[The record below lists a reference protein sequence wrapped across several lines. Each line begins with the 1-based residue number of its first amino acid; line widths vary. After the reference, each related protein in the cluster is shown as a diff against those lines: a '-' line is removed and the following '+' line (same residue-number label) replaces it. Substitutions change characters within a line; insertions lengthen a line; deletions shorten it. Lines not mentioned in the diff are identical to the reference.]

1 MTKTLQLRQHKKNRK
16 KILKPGTIDMIK
28 RDMARDRQR
37 QRTQTVRKDRTAVD
51 RKLTKASNNPF
62 SVLEDME
69 DDDSVIFTESPPGV
83 PKGTIIRINPV

>member
-1 MTKTLQLRQHKKNRK
+1 
-16 KILKPGTIDMIK
+16 MIK

-51 RKLTKASNNPF
+51 GKLTKASDNPF

-83 PKGTIIRINPV
+83 PKGTIIRIIPV